1 VIDIFAGPGGLGEG
15 FSSFMSSGRYPFELA
30 VSAEM
35 EKSAHQTLQLRAF
48 LRLLMHHEGRIHRD
62 YFTYCEQIAKGNTVQ
77 PSAWFGDGKWSRLWK
92 QAEQQALKLTLG
104 NEFDNVALYRR
115 IHEVRRKFSE
125 IILVGGPPCQAY
137 SLVGRAR
144 RAGEEEF
151 RTKGVPRHFLYK
163 QYLSILADFEPAL
176 FIMENVK
183 GLLTST
189 VGGDAMLAAI
199 MRDLENPAGAVGN
212 TRATGAPRSRYT
224 LLPVHVAPGEDR
236 THDLVAKDSGRFV
249 IRCERHGVP
258 QARHR
263 VVIMG
268 VRGDLMNPGVAKVE
282 GLRRAEEVT
291 IEHALTGLPKLR
303 SGLSHQPDDP
313 VSWLEAIESEQ
324 VRLVKVLRQAEPEV
338 AETIRSLVPGR
349 RLPRGSSRYTR
360 AANTFVSA
368 LRGTDQD
375 VVLNHETRGHMRGDL
390 GRYMYCAAYAAVHGQ
405 SPSGEAFPWQ
415 LAPNHQSWGT
425 GAFTDRFRVQLR
437 NRPASTITSH
447 LSKDGHAFIHWDP
460 AQCRSLTVREAARLQ
475 TFPDDYLFVGNRT
488 QQYIQV
494 GNAVP
499 PLVARQ
505 IARVVWGVLNATSF
519 ETKSRPTLRST
530 GAVTNE
536 GGNNDSTS
544 REIRAVDQGEAADL
558 RITRGGS

>member
-1 VIDIFAGPGGLGEG
+1 MSAVRSRSAIGVIDIFAGPGGLGEG
-15 FSSFMSSGRYPFELA
+15 FSNFMSSGRYPFELV

-35 EKSAHQTLQLRAF
+35 ERSAHQTLQLRAF
-48 LRLLMHHEGRIHRD
+48 LRLLMHHEGRMPRD
-62 YFTYCEQIAKGNTVQ
+62 YLAYCGRLVNGDTVR
-77 PSAWFGDGKWSRLWK
+77 PSAWFRGGKWSRLWK
-92 QAEQQALKLTLG
+92 QAEQQALNLTLG
-104 NEFDNVALYRR
+104 NEFDNAALYER
-115 IHEVRRKFSE
+115 IRAVRRKFSE
-125 IILVGGPPCQAY
+125 LILIGGPPCQAY

-151 RTKGVPRHFLYK
+151 KTKGIPRHFLYK
-163 QYLSILADFEPAL
+163 QYLTILADFEPVL

-189 VGGDAMLAAI
+189 VGGNAMLAAI
-199 MRDLENPAGAVGN
+199 MRDLENPAVALGDAS
-212 TRATGAPRSRYT
+212 ATGAARSRYT

-236 THDLVAKDSGRFV
+236 THDLVAKDPGRFV

-282 GLRRAEEVT
+282 GLRDADEVT
-291 IEHALTGLPKLR
+291 IERALAGLPKLR
-303 SGLSHQPDDP
+303 SGLSRQPDNP
-313 VSWLEAIESEQ
+313 ASWLEAVESEKG
-324 VRLVKVLRQAEPEV
+324 RLVKVLRRAEPEV
-338 AETIRSLVPGR
+338 AEVIDSVAPGG

-368 LRGTDQD
+368 LRSTGQD
-375 VVLNHETRGHMRGDL
+375 VVLNHETRGHMQGDL
-390 GRYMYCAAYAAVHGQ
+390 GRYMFCAAFASVHGQ

-415 LAPNHQSWGT
+415 LAPHHQSWGT
-425 GAFTDRFRVQLR
+425 GAFTDRFRVQLPD
-437 NRPASTITSH
+437 RPASTITSH

-499 PLVARQ
+499 PLVASQ
-505 IARVVWGVLNATSF
+505 IAQVVWGVLNATRF

-530 GAVTNE
+530 GT
-536 GGNNDSTS
+536 
-544 REIRAVDQGEAADL
+544 
-558 RITRGGS
+558 